1 MYFDPKTH
9 ILVYI
14 TLIHHIKNK
23 KPNTNNLDLK
33 KSEKAQPGFESMMK
47 FCWEEQDRIMKL
59 NLEDPQHSAMSMFG
73 KH

>member
-1 MYFDPKTH
+1 M
-9 ILVYI
+9 
-14 TLIHHIKNK
+14 TLLKINYWSLINL
-23 KPNTNNLDLK
+23 NTNNLDLK